1 MESRKRQAPQDTFV
15 SPGQPKAGPDFSMNT
30 YICSFSPEREG
41 TSSASALFKER
52 RRCSS
57 LTLSGGAARVGPRK
71 IGLLAF
77 SCSPLSCAARIV
89 DSLGKNSLVC
99 GCFSSGVC
107 LLARRGGWCQLHA
120 PPAQAPGACSAA
132 LAPSGSAGLGV
143 LASQLGPIVP
153 APWCVSRVLLRETG
167 LGGSRDAPV
176 PCLRLTRLMPPWV
189 RWLSGR
195 RQRF

>member
-1 MESRKRQAPQDTFV
+1 M

-71 IGLLAF
+71 IGLPAF
-77 SCSPLSCAARIV
+77 SCSPLSNAARIV
-89 DSLGKNSLVC
+89 DSLWKILLAW
-99 GCFSSGVC
+99 GCFGSCAC
-107 LLARRGGWCQLHA
+107 LLARRGVWSQPQG
-120 PPAQAPGACSAA
+120 PPAHPPAVCSPA
-132 LAPSGSAGLGV
+132 LVPSGSSGPEVLFLLVSAHWPATWCVPGV
-143 LASQLGPIVP
+143 LSLE
-153 APWCVSRVLLRETG
+153 SG
-167 LGGSRDAPV
+167 LDASRDAPIR
-176 PCLRLTRLMPPWV
+176 CLRLTRLMSPWV